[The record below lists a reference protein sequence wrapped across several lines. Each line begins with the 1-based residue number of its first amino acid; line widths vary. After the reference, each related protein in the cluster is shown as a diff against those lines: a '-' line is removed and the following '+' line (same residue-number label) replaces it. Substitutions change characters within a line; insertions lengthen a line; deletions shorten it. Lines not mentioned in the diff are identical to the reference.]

1 MRFAINTAI
10 LSKAPLLVWQ
20 LALFTQDHEISAPKI
35 TAFLWDRCTINLI
48 NKPFNHKQWW
58 SFLYFAKDQTRS
70 PLWSHDLSKKIT
82 PYPLIFQQDH
92 ALSSDL
98 LERSLAIF
106 CSIRKITD
114 YILIF
119 WKGSGPLPRAFN
131 GSTRYPVILYQDRFK
146 YGLSEDHRWALMILA

>member
-1 MRFAINTAI
+1 MRFAINSAI
-10 LSKAPLLVWQ
+10 LSKSPLLVWQ

-70 PLWSHDLSKKIT
+70 PLWSHDLSKKDHRLSSDLSIGSRPILCSFNKIT
-82 PYPLIFQQDH
+82 PNPLSFQQDH

-131 GSTRYPVILYQDRFK
+131 GITRYPVIL
-146 YGLSEDHRWALMILA
+146 